1 MTDLTLRG
9 RIIDLNNFNTDILDN
24 YIEESRL
31 GFEDTTDGKG
41 GGEIKPKEFSHEK
54 WTRW

>member
-9 RIIDLNNFNTDILDN
+9 RIIDLNNFNTDILAN
-24 YIEESRL
+24 YIEEPGL
-31 GFEDTTDGKG
+31 VLKTQQMKG